1 MTAPSSLA
9 LLTSTA
15 AVHGPRKLLDA
26 IAGSATA
33 HDAAIACADADGI
46 EVCCQLLAEDGDGT
60 AIVYLFGGDD
70 DLDIRLAETIEWS
83 HRTAR
88 QPRWLIVVTVGPA
101 SGSRRLDLEI
111 IRAATSGCRWALVAS
126 RGVYAGDDELRAALN
141 AHGALD
147 IFLTDAHDDAARD
160 GVARWLDTLSQIG

>member
-1 MTAPSSLA
+1 MNAPSSLD
-9 LLTSTA
+9 LLLATTDADS
-15 AVHGPRKLLDA
+15 PRTLLDA

-33 HDAAIACADADGI
+33 ENVASAYTDGI
-46 EVCCQLLAEDGDGT
+46 DVCCQLIADNGDGT
-60 AIVYLFGGDD
+60 AIVYLFGDD
-70 DLDIRLAETIEWS
+70 DELEFRLAETLEWT

-101 SGSRRLDLEI
+101 SRSRRLDLEI

-126 RGVYAGDDELRAALN
+126 RGVYAGDDELRAALD

-147 IFLTDAHDDAARD
+147 IYLTDAHDDAARD
-160 GVARWLDTLSQIG
+160 GVTRWLDTLSQIG